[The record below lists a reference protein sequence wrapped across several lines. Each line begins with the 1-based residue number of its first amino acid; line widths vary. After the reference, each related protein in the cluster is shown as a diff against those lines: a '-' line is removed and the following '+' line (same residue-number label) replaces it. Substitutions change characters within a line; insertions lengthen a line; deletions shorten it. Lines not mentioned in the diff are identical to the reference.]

1 MKRLIV
7 MTLFLLGVNAGLI
20 AQDDGIKWS
29 LQDCIDHAV
38 ENNITIKEAALD
50 KAGAEVD
57 YEESKMSRLP
67 NLSGS
72 VSQSLTSGSSID
84 PITSDFVSHN
94 IYATSLGLNSSVTL
108 FQGNQINNQ
117 IKRSRLLV
125 DGNSFYMEEAKNNV
139 ILSIT
144 EAYLQALYNKES
156 IVIAENT
163 LASAEKEEA
172 RAKAR
177 YDAGDIA
184 IKDYTDAQS
193 QSASFRYDF
202 IAAKNNYAQQVLT
215 LKQLL
220 ELGPEVDFDIE
231 TKEVEAVP
239 SLVPDKIEVYTT
251 ALEKMPEIG
260 GSKNDV
266 EVAEKSLDIAKGA
279 YLPTLSLTGG
289 LGSGYTNTQD
299 LNFYDQL
306 DVNFYKRVGL
316 SLSIPIFQRYSTKA
330 QVANAKIDIEK
341 AKLSLNTKE
350 KELYKKVETA
360 WLNAIAYQEQLEAL
374 RVARDAAQKSY
385 ELAQKQYELGGLS
398 TVDLVV
404 SQNTYVN
411 ATQKYTQTK
420 YLRLLYSQLLEFYQG
435 NDIKI

>member
-29 LQDCIDHAV
+29 LRDCIDHAV

-84 PITSDFVSHN
+84 PITSDFVSQN

-108 FQGNQINNQ
+108 FQGNQINDQINNQ

-125 DGNSFYMEEAKNNV
+125 DGNSFYMEEAKNNIV
-139 ILSIT
+139 LSIT

-172 RAKAR
+172 RAKAW

-184 IKDYTDAQS
+184 IKDYKDS
-193 QSASFRYDF
+193 E
-202 IAAKNNYAQQVLT
+202 
-215 LKQLL
+215 LL
-220 ELGPEVDFDIE
+220 
-231 TKEVEAVP
+231 
-239 SLVPDKIEVYTT
+239 
-251 ALEKMPEIG
+251 
-260 GSKNDV
+260 
-266 EVAEKSLDIAKGA
+266 
-279 YLPTLSLTGG
+279 
-289 LGSGYTNTQD
+289 
-299 LNFYDQL
+299 
-306 DVNFYKRVGL
+306 
-316 SLSIPIFQRYSTKA
+316 
-330 QVANAKIDIEK
+330 
-341 AKLSLNTKE
+341 
-350 KELYKKVETA
+350 
-360 WLNAIAYQEQLEAL
+360 L
-374 RVARDAAQKSY
+374 R
-385 ELAQKQYELGGLS
+385 
-398 TVDLVV
+398 
-404 SQNTYVN
+404 
-411 ATQKYTQTK
+411 
-420 YLRLLYSQLLEFYQG
+420 
-435 NDIKI
+435 